1 MTIIKM
7 IKLWLKEDV
16 YVYVHVHVY
25 VTLLYVGVAKEYAA

>member
-16 YVYVHVHVY
+16 Q
-25 VTLLYVGVAKEYAA
+25 VTLLYFGVAEEYAA